1 MQKLRAGVTP
11 NTPSG
16 TEARTRMLTLPV
28 LIVSAVLGGGP
39 AVGADLENAVLDF
52 SATWCGPCQQV
63 SPLVA
68 KLARAGLPIHKIDV
82 DQNQALAAKYG
93 VSSIPAF
100 LVIING
106 KVVERQVG
114 VQSEQALREMCRKVT
129 QARAAQASRQAPPA
143 KAVGRAQSAAETPA
157 APPLMGQPFPAT
169 VRIRVKDP
177 SGDDVGTG
185 TIIHNADGRSLVLTC
200 GHLFKNWDEKKSR
213 LQVEVFEKGTGRII
227 LGRKLA
233 ADLEADVALISIPSD
248 QPLPSCTLAPR
259 GTRPTKGTPLIS
271 VGCNG
276 GAPPTLER
284 HKVVALNRYT
294 GPDNLEC
301 TGIPVRG
308 RSGGG
313 LFTQTGEVVGVCMA
327 EDPNYK
333 DGMYAGLE
341 PIYRLLDR
349 LHLTS
354 LFQAGATDEILVAD
368 QDESPAAP
376 EAGPRT
382 AQLDTDSRNSLPE
395 EPVDGVPSV
404 EPSGAAEPADDGPV
418 RLAADAR
425 LPSEGNRNSP
435 QQLLQRA
442 LKQSKAGDIVC
453 VIPGRS
459 GQPED
464 ATVLVIH
471 EPGDDWRRT
480 LEPGPGRDRA
490 AAVNLAGLPPAD
502 IRRQMRESD
511 RLPRTLSSSET
522 DLPQRAEWD
531 EDDPRQRAFEADTIE
546 ADRIEPEGRPGS
558 RPLDGDFQPVP
569 RGRARDRTAGGDEF
583 DRRPASAAR
592 GAALSREP
600 LDDEFR
606 ETEPASTGRSAG
618 GTFRRGRPMSLRP
631 VSNLD

>member
-82 DQNQALAAKYG
+82 DQNQALAARYG

-100 LVIING
+100 LVVING

-129 QARAAQASRQAPPA
+129 QARAAQAPSA
-143 KAVGRAQSAAETPA
+143 KPVGRGQSAAETPA
-157 APPLMGQPFPAT
+157 APALIGQPFPAT

-213 LQVEVFEKGTGRII
+213 LQVEVFEKGTGRVI

-248 QPLPSCTLAPR
+248 QPLPCCTLATR
-259 GTRPTKGTPLIS
+259 GTRPTKGAPLIS
-271 VGCNG
+271 VGCSG

-313 LFTQTGEVVGVCMA
+313 LFTPAGEVVGVCMA

-349 LHLTS
+349 LRLTS
-354 LFQAGATDEILVAD
+354 LFQTGVPEEVLAADDTEIR
-368 QDESPAAP
+368 SPA
-376 EAGPRT
+376 ESELRT
-382 AQLDTDSRNSLPE
+382 AQIEQPARETLA
-395 EPVDGVPSV
+395 V
-404 EPSGAAEPADDGPV
+404 EMPADDPTSLGVDQPLENSTPTADSS
-418 RLAADAR
+418 LAADGTR
-425 LPSEGNRNSP
+425 SDP
-435 QQLLQRA
+435 QLLLRRA

-459 GQPED
+459 GAPGD
-464 ATVLVIH
+464 ATVVVIH
-471 EPGDDWRRT
+471 DPSDELRRT
-480 LEPGPGRDRA
+480 LSAGPGERLPPPAR
-490 AAVNLAGLPPAD
+490 LAGLPPED
-502 IRRQMRESD
+502 IRRQMREAESLDSSGDRPEATQPTAVDWGDEEPRPRARAASVRGEDTGANERNADASFRPVSRAQGRDRGLDSSD
-511 RLPRTLSSSET
+511 TERRSSSAVRSGGIPR
-522 DLPQRAEWD
+522 DSSQD
-531 EDDPRQRAFEADTIE
+531 ELGES
-546 ADRIEPEGRPGS
+546 EGAM
-558 RPLDGDFQPVP
+558 PV
-569 RGRARDRTAGGDEF
+569 RH
-583 DRRPASAAR
+583 S
-592 GAALSREP
+592 
-600 LDDEFR
+600 
-606 ETEPASTGRSAG
+606 G

-631 VSNLD
+631 VTTEE

>member
-1 MQKLRAGVTP
+1 
-11 NTPSG
+11 
-16 TEARTRMLTLPV
+16 MLTLPL
-28 LIVSAVLGGGP
+28 LIVATVLGGAP
-39 AVGADLENAVLDF
+39 AAGADLENAVLDF

-68 KLARAGLPIHKIDV
+68 KLERAGLPIHKIDV
-82 DQNQALAAKYG
+82 DKNQALAAKYG

-100 LVIING
+100 LVVING
-106 KVVERQVG
+106 KVVDRQVG
-114 VQSEQALREMCRKVT
+114 VQSEQTLREMCRKVT
-129 QARAAQASRQAPPA
+129 QARASQATAQAAPA
-143 KAVGRAQSAAETPA
+143 KPVGRAQSAVETPV
-157 APPLMGQPFPAT
+157 APPVRGQPFPAT

-213 LQVEVFEKGTGRII
+213 LQVEVFEKGTGRVI

-248 QPLPSCTLAPR
+248 QPLPSCTLAAR
-259 GTRPTKGTPLIS
+259 GSRPTKGTPLIS

-301 TGIPVRG
+301 TGVPVRG

-354 LFQAGATDEILVAD
+354 LFSTGVPEEVFAAEDSEIG
-368 QDESPAAP
+368 SPP
-376 EAGPRT
+376 DSELRT
-382 AQLDTDSRNSLPE
+382 AQIDQPDSDTLGAEIPDDDEGDEPAIPGVGQTAENSLL
-395 EPVDGVPSV
+395 
-404 EPSGAAEPADDGPV
+404 AAESNPPAGGDRTDP
-418 RLAADAR
+418 
-425 LPSEGNRNSP
+425 
-435 QQLLQRA
+435 QLLVRRA

-459 GQPED
+459 GEPGE

-471 EPGDDWRRT
+471 DPSEELRRT
-480 LEPGPGRDRA
+480 LSAGPAERLTTSAR
-490 AAVNLAGLPPAD
+490 LAGLPPAD
-502 IRRQMRESD
+502 IRRQMREADTLGTPTGRPEADLPSAVD
-511 RLPRTLSSSET
+511 WEEDEPRTRLRT
-522 DLPQRAEWD
+522 AAMRG
-531 EDDPRQRAFEADTIE
+531 DDAGT
-546 ADRIEPEGRPGS
+546 ADRNANSGFRPVARGPGRDRGLES
-558 RPLDGDFQPVP
+558 GELERRPPTAP
-569 RGRARDRTAGGDEF
+569 RGGGSSRDSLPEELGDSEGSIPE
-583 DRRPASAAR
+583 RNPA
-592 GAALSREP
+592 
-600 LDDEFR
+600 
-606 ETEPASTGRSAG
+606 

-631 VSNLD
+631 VTPVE

>member
-1 MQKLRAGVTP
+1 
-11 NTPSG
+11 
-16 TEARTRMLTLPV
+16 MLTLPI
-28 LIVSAVLGGGP
+28 LIVSTVLGGAP
-39 AVGADLENAVLDF
+39 AAGADLENAVLDF

-68 KLARAGLPIHKIDV
+68 KLERAGLPIHKIDV
-82 DQNQALAAKYG
+82 DKNQALATKYG

-100 LVIING
+100 LVVING
-106 KVVERQVG
+106 KVVDRQVG
-114 VQSEQALREMCRKVT
+114 VQSEQTLRDMCRKVT
-129 QARAAQASRQAPPA
+129 QARAPQASRAPPA
-143 KAVGRAQSAAETPA
+143 KAVGRAQSASETPA
-157 APPLMGQPFPAT
+157 AQAVMGQPFPAT

-200 GHLFKNWDEKKSR
+200 GHLFKNWDEKQSR
-213 LQVEVFEKGTGRII
+213 IQVEVFEKGTGRVI

-248 QPLPSCTLAPR
+248 QPLPSCTLAAR
-259 GTRPTKGTPLIS
+259 GSRPTKGTPLVS

-313 LFTQTGEVVGVCMA
+313 LFTPGGEVVGVCMA

-354 LFQAGATDEILVAD
+354 LFQAGGQPQML
-368 QDESPAAP
+368 AAEEPEDGPTAPP
-376 EAGPRT
+376 EARPRT
-382 AQLDTDSRNSLPE
+382 ALLDDNPQNSLGDE
-395 EPVDGVPSV
+395 VAVDDDPVDSTELAESLGDGSTRPTLD
-404 EPSGAAEPADDGPV
+404 SG
-418 RLAADAR
+418 
-425 LPSEGNRNSP
+425 SP
-435 QQLLQRA
+435 TMATRMPPQKLVQRA
-442 LKQSKAGDIVC
+442 LQQSKAGDIVC

-459 GQPED
+459 GRPED
-464 ATVLVIH
+464 TTVLVIH
-471 EPGDDWRRT
+471 EPGDDLRRT
-480 LEPGPGRDRA
+480 LEAGPTQAG
-490 AAVNLAGLPPAD
+490 AVPVKLAGLPPAE
-502 IRRQMRESD
+502 IRRQMKEAD
-511 RLPRTLSSSET
+511 RLPQSRENLET
-522 DLPQRAEWD
+522 ELPENAEWEEDAPSQRSLSPRND
-531 EDDPRQRAFEADTIE
+531 EDER
-546 ADRIEPEGRPGS
+546 RIGGRSVEEG
-558 RPLDGDFQPVP
+558 FQPVP
-569 RGRARDRTAGGDEF
+569 RSRTRSRGAVGGDT
-583 DRRPASAAR
+583 DRRSASASRGTNPPRESLDSQLGESEEASTAR
-592 GAALSREP
+592 G
-600 LDDEFR
+600 
-606 ETEPASTGRSAG
+606 AG

-631 VSNLD
+631 VLNAD

>member
-1 MQKLRAGVTP
+1 
-11 NTPSG
+11 
-16 TEARTRMLTLPV
+16 MLTLPV

-100 LVIING
+100 LVVING

-129 QARAAQASRQAPPA
+129 QARATQDSSPSPPA
-143 KAVGRAQSAAETPA
+143 KPLGRAQSAAETPA
-157 APPLMGQPFPAT
+157 TPALIGQPFPAT

-233 ADLEADVALISIPSD
+233 ADLKADVALISIPSD
-248 QPLPSCTLAPR
+248 LPLPSCTLAPR
-259 GTRPTKGTPLIS
+259 GTRPTKGSPLIS

-276 GAPPTLER
+276 GAPPTVER

-313 LFTQTGEVVGVCMA
+313 LFTPTGEVVGVCMA

-341 PIYRLLDR
+341 PIYQLLER
-349 LHLTS
+349 LHLTP
-354 LFQAGATDEILVAD
+354 LFQAGVPQEVLAADDAEIASPP
-368 QDESPAAP
+368 ES
-376 EAGPRT
+376 ELRT
-382 AQLDTDSRNSLPE
+382 AQLDQPANEAL
-395 EPVDGVPSV
+395 
-404 EPSGAAEPADDGPV
+404 AAEMTADDSTNLGIDESLENSTPIAESS
-418 RLAADAR
+418 LAAEGAR
-425 LPSEGNRNSP
+425 PDP
-435 QQLLQRA
+435 QLLLKRA

-459 GQPED
+459 GASGD

-471 EPGDDWRRT
+471 DPSDELRRT
-480 LEPGPGRDRA
+480 LSAGPGERLPPSAR
-490 AAVNLAGLPPAD
+490 VAGLPPAD
-502 IRRQMRESD
+502 IRRQMREAESLGVAD
-511 RLPRTLSSSET
+511 
-522 DLPQRAEWD
+522 DLPEANQSTAVDRGEEGPRPRNRSASGRG
-531 EDDPRQRAFEADTIE
+531 DDAWLSERDAD
-546 ADRIEPEGRPGS
+546 ANFRPVS
-558 RPLDGDFQPVP
+558 RGQN
-569 RGRARDRTAGGDEF
+569 RDRGPDSSDF
-583 DRRPASAAR
+583 DRRTTPTAPRS
-592 GAALSREP
+592 GGGSRDSS
-600 LDDEFR
+600 LDEFGEGEGAMPVR
-606 ETEPASTGRSAG
+606 NPG

-631 VSNLD
+631 VTTEE

>member
-1 MQKLRAGVTP
+1 
-11 NTPSG
+11 
-16 TEARTRMLTLPV
+16 MLTLPI
-28 LIVSAVLGGGP
+28 LIVSAVLGGAP
-39 AVGADLENAVLDF
+39 AAGADLENAVLDF

-68 KLARAGLPIHKIDV
+68 KLERAGLPIHKIDV

-129 QARAAQASRQAPPA
+129 QARAAQASRQSPPA
-143 KAVGRAQSAAETPA
+143 KAVGRAQSASPTPA
-157 APPLMGQPFPAT
+157 ASTVMGQPFPAT

-185 TIIHNADGRSLVLTC
+185 TIIHNADGRSLILTC

-213 LQVEVFEKGTGRII
+213 LQVEVFEKGTGRVI

-233 ADLEADVALISIPSD
+233 ADLDADVALISIPSD
-248 QPLPSCTLAPR
+248 QPLPCCTLASR

-276 GAPPTLER
+276 GAPPTVER

-294 GPDNLEC
+294 GADNLEC

-349 LHLTS
+349 LHLTP
-354 LFQAGATDEILVAD
+354 LFQTGVPEEILASD
-368 QDESPAAP
+368 GEELSNPP
-376 EAGPRT
+376 EDGPRT
-382 AQLDTDSRNSLPE
+382 AQLDTDSQNALPE
-395 EPVDGVPSV
+395 ELVADNSAVASANLGEST
-404 EPSGAAEPADDGPV
+404 DDGDGP
-418 RLAADAR
+418 AR
-425 LPSEGNRNSP
+425 LSTKPRLTAEGNQNAP

-442 LKQSKAGDIVC
+442 LRQSKAGDIVC
-453 VIPGRS
+453 IIPGRT

-471 EPGDDWRRT
+471 EPGDDWRRS
-480 LEPGPGRDRA
+480 LEPGPGPGPDRTIQL
-490 AAVNLAGLPPAD
+490 NLAGLPPTE
-502 IRRQMRESD
+502 IRRQRRVSD
-511 RLPRTLSSSET
+511 RLPRGSESAENE
-522 DLPQRAEWD
+522 LPKVAAWD
-531 EDDPRQRAFEADTIE
+531 EDDPGQRSLDRANLDRANLDDEAERLGGRTLE
-546 ADRIEPEGRPGS
+546 EG
-558 RPLDGDFQPVP
+558 FQPAS
-569 RGRARDRTAGGDEF
+569 RGRSRERAAGGGELE
-583 DRRPASAAR
+583 RRSGSGAR
-592 GAALSREP
+592 GAGLSRDEP
-600 LDDEFR
+600 DEGLR
-606 ETEPASTGRSAG
+606 ESEAVSRGSAG
-618 GTFRRGRPMSLRP
+618 SFRRGRPMSLRP
-631 VSNLD
+631 VSNSD

>member
-1 MQKLRAGVTP
+1 MHA
-11 NTPSG
+11 
-16 TEARTRMLTLPV
+16 LPM
-28 LIVSAVLGGGP
+28 LIVSTLLAGAP
-39 AVGADLENAVLDF
+39 ATGADLENAVLDF

-68 KLARAGLPIHKIDV
+68 RLERAGLPIHKIDV

-100 LVIING
+100 LVVING

-129 QARAAQASRQAPPA
+129 QAKAAQPSRPQAASPPP
-143 KAVGRAQSAAETPA
+143 KAVGRGQSPPETPQTPA
-157 APPLMGQPFPAT
+157 LVGQPFPAT

-200 GHLFKNWDEKKSR
+200 GHLFKNWDEKQSR
-213 LQVEVFEKGTGRII
+213 LQIEVFEKGTGRVI

-233 ADLEADVALISIPSD
+233 ADLAADVALISIPSD
-248 QPLPSCTLAPR
+248 KPLPSCTLAAR
-259 GTRPTKGTPLIS
+259 GTRPTKGTPLVS

-276 GAPPTLER
+276 GAPPTVER

-313 LFTQTGEVVGVCMA
+313 LFTQTGEIVGVCMA

-341 PIYRLLDR
+341 PVYRLLDR

-354 LFQAGATDEILVAD
+354 LFPSSDG
-368 QDESPAAP
+368 PAAALASNE
-376 EAGPRT
+376 EAGPD
-382 AQLDTDSRNSLPE
+382 ADT
-395 EPVDGVPSV
+395 
-404 EPSGAAEPADDGPV
+404 AAESLTAELDSPP
-418 RLAADAR
+418 AR
-425 LPSEGNRNSP
+425 LPVDEEPEAPAGLGDEESEENDGLVAEAVPTAPRGKPTTAGTTASP
-435 QQLLQRA
+435 DQLLQRA
-442 LKQSKAGDIVC
+442 LRQSRAGDIVC
-453 VIPGRS
+453 VIPARS
-459 GQPED
+459 GAPAD

-471 EPGDDWRRT
+471 DPSEELRRT
-480 LEPGPGRDRA
+480 LAAGPG
-490 AAVNLAGLPPAD
+490 AGTNSLPGVVGMPPVD
-502 IRRQMRESD
+502 IRRASRDTTRMARRGENAETELPDASD
-511 RLPRTLSSSET
+511 WE
-522 DLPQRAEWD
+522 
-531 EDDPRQRAFEADTIE
+531 EDDPRHSPREGGIAAAD
-546 ADRIEPEGRPGS
+546 S
-558 RPLDGDFQPVP
+558 RFASRSGESGFQPVP
-569 RGRARDRTAGGDEF
+569 RSRLRDADLGPSDDSMPPARSGRVFADDG
-583 DRRPASAAR
+583 R
-592 GAALSREP
+592 GAATGDLP
-600 LDDEFR
+600 AFDEQ
-606 ETEPASTGRSAG
+606 PAPRGSA

-631 VSNLD
+631 VTPAE